1 MRSEPKEATR
11 YVKDLIKQGE
21 NQQLDFKF
29 EISSARKMAKTF
41 SAFANTEGGKLLIG
55 VKDNG
60 KISGISSE
68 EEAYMAESA
77 AHVFCKPAVDF
88 ILKKWIVEG
97 KSILE
102 VEIPTSPNRPHFA
115 KDEKGEWIAYVR
127 VGDQN
132 IKANHILVTVWKKE
146 GQKSGVWLNY
156 GRDEKTLI
164 DFLSE
169 NDRITFSRFVR
180 IARINRIRAENI
192 LIKLILLKVIRMEV
206 TEDSVFFKLNPLD
219 NQMFY

>member
-1 MRSEPKEATR
+1 MKSDLKEAAR

-29 EISSARKMAKTF
+29 EISNARKMAKTF
-41 SAFANTEGGKLLIG
+41 SAFANTVGGKLLIG

-60 KISGISSE
+60 RISGVRSE

-77 AHVFCKPAVDF
+77 AQVFCRPAVDF
-88 ILKKWIVEG
+88 SMKKWTVEG
-97 KSILE
+97 KNVLE
-102 VEIPTSPNRPHFA
+102 VEIPTSRNRPHFA

-132 IKANHILVTVWKKE
+132 IKANRVLVNLWKKQ
-146 GQKSGVWLNY
+146 GRKSGVWLNY
-156 GRDEKTLI
+156 GKDEKTLI
-164 DFLSE
+164 NYLTE
-169 NDRITFSRFVR
+169 NEMITLTGFTR

-192 LIKLILLKVIRMEV
+192 LVKLILMKVINLEI
-206 TEDSVFFKLNPLD
+206 TEKSLYFRLNSL
-219 NQMFY
+219 NN

>member
-1 MRSEPKEATR
+1 MKSDLKEAAR

-29 EISSARKMAKTF
+29 EISNARKMAKTF
-41 SAFANTEGGKLLIG
+41 SAFANTAGGKLLIG

-60 KISGISSE
+60 RISGVRSE

-77 AHVFCKPAVDF
+77 AQVFCRPAVDF
-88 ILKKWIVEG
+88 SMKKWTVEG
-97 KSILE
+97 KNVLE
-102 VEIPTSPNRPHFA
+102 VEIPTSRNRPHFA

-132 IKANHILVTVWKKE
+132 IKANRVLVNLWKKQ
-146 GQKSGVWLNY
+146 GRKSGVWLNY
-156 GRDEKTLI
+156 GKDEKTLI
-164 DFLSE
+164 NYLTE
-169 NDRITFSRFVR
+169 NEMITLTGFTR

-192 LIKLILLKVIRMEV
+192 LVKLILMKVINLEI
-206 TEDSVFFKLNPLD
+206 TEKSMYFRLNSL
-219 NQMFY
+219 NN

>member
-1 MRSEPKEATR
+1 MRSEPSEAAR

-41 SAFANTEGGKLLIG
+41 SAFANTGGGKLLIG

-60 KISGISSE
+60 RISGIRSE

-77 AHVFCKPAVDF
+77 AHVFCRPAVEYS
-88 ILKKWIVEG
+88 LKKWVVEG
-97 KSILE
+97 KQILE
-102 VEIPTSPNRPHFA
+102 VEIPISRNRPHFA
-115 KDEKGEWIAYVR
+115 RDEKGEWIAYVR

-132 IKANHILVTVWKKE
+132 IKADRILISVWKRE
-146 GQKSGVWLNY
+146 SRSTGILLNY

-164 DFLSE
+164 NFLTE

-180 IARINRIRAENI
+180 IARISRMRAENI
-192 LIKLILLKVIRMEV
+192 LIKLILLKVVNMEI
-206 TEDSVFFKLNPLD
+206 TEKTLFFRLNPL
-219 NQMFY
+219 NKQMLY